1 MKEAG
6 DDCVHVRFGLRGRP
20 GADPTWVGK
29 SNRVSL
35 LISQEGSQDT
45 QQRHQKPSVG
55 QWPRVIGED
64 FCVNKG
70 SIGFSGSLS
79 HSRQVH
85 ISKFY
90 GFETWKFGRAL
101 FEKNNAIINT

>member
-35 LISQEGSQDT
+35 LIS
-45 QQRHQKPSVG
+45 
-55 QWPRVIGED
+55 
-64 FCVNKG
+64 
-70 SIGFSGSLS
+70 
-79 HSRQVH
+79 
-85 ISKFY
+85 
-90 GFETWKFGRAL
+90 
-101 FEKNNAIINT
+101 